1 MNRSLLICF
10 ILFAAFLQPVLAD
23 DCTRY
28 GDETYGYSICAPA
41 GWNKSYKDIG
51 YKHILTLT
59 RGSSEIV
66 SSASRMDDEENAKWK
81 SWKKWYLKGIG
92 GSLMSIIETK
102 EVRAGRDATIKLI
115 VFQYRKGDATLLQR
129 SMLMKYG
136 DNLLVVECR
145 APIGSF
151 SRHTDLFNGVMSSVD
166 VSNVTKGNSMDVL
179 RTQRK
184 AERKKTAKRETRE
197 KEAIKGGSETG
208 ANKMRDLEKKGIIE
222 RIEKG
227 GAPEGEEA
235 KPDQKEKQEPQKE
248 DRQVRKE
255 EPKPD
260 TSADSMERKKTIEA
274 ELKKLD
280 DLEKKGVIEKVEESG
295 K

>member
-1 MNRSLLICF
+1 MNRIVTICF
-10 ILFAAFLQPVLAD
+10 ILIAACAIPARAD

-51 YKHILTLT
+51 YKHVLTLT

-102 EVRAGRDATIKLI
+102 EVRAGRDAAIKLI

-136 DNLLVVECR
+136 GNLLVVECR

-166 VSNVTKGNSMDVL
+166 VSSVMKGNSIDVL
-179 RTQRK
+179 KTQQK

-208 ANKMRDLEKKGIIE
+208 ANKMRELEKKGIIE
-222 RIEKG
+222 RIDKG

-235 KPDQKEKQEPQKE
+235 KPDQAKPEKKEET
-248 DRQVRKE
+248 VKE

-260 TSADSMERKKTIEA
+260 NSADSMERKKTIEA

-280 DLEKKGVIEKVEESG
+280 ELEKKGVIEKVDES
-295 K
+295 KK